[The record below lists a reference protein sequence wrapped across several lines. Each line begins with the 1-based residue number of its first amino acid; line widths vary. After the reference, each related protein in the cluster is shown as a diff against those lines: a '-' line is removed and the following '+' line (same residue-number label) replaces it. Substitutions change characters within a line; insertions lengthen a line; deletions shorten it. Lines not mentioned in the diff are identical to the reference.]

1 MNARIQ
7 VFVYSDRRQN
17 PGCLVDEFGRAWR
30 HACQSRSMAFGR
42 LVAGGVTAV
51 VGRPPAGAQRSPA
64 GVGPDWAVVEEYLDE
79 QRGWTEGIRE
89 HATTEVSSD
98 ELSRSALESVPDAPD
113 AGRAM
118 AAATAILEQ
127 GGAHEKTVEAAEFL
141 IEHGRSVIGGRQHM
155 YAGARALLEHAPG
168 YGDWPQ
174 VLSRMDAGRILGGTP
189 IDTFFEELASA
200 AQDPALRATG
210 RYYVAAG
217 LMRAANGLGSSP
229 AFFMTS
235 NLGPTADT
243 EAQRQRAL
251 EVATGLSAGV
261 EEERFLGGI
270 PHGPFTPMT
279 LAEVEA
285 DLVRSIRHG
294 TVGGTL
300 PDVTGKR
307 LDGVRSPWRTTAGGS
322 CCSTSG
328 RPGAGRASRC
338 CRELRELVADVP
350 ADRFALIAIS
360 VDEELETVTRFMEN
374 EPMPWVNWHVGI
386 TSDIGRLLRVVG
398 YPTYVLR
405 RRAGEDPGQDRGLRP
420 RHGLFRY
427 AARRTAG
434 DARQPLLNGQA
445 GGGQALA
452 GVGPTSHR
460 CFRPM

>member
-1 MNARIQ
+1 MPANL
-7 VFVYSDRRQN
+7 VRRRSVGWLLAASLLLLAG
-17 PGCLVDEFGRAWR
+17 PRA
-30 HACQSRSMAFGR
+30 A
-42 LVAGGVTAV
+42 
-51 VGRPPAGAQRSPA
+51 AQRSAA
-64 GVGPDWAVVEEYLDE
+64 GVGPDWAVVEEYLEE
-79 QRGWTEGIRE
+79 QRGWTESIRE
-89 HATTEVSSD
+89 HATAEVSSD

-113 AGRAM
+113 ADRAM

-155 YAGARALLEHAPG
+155 YAGASALLEHAPG
-168 YGDWPQ
+168 YEDWPQ

-307 LDGVRSPWRTTAGGS
+307 LDGVEESLADYR
-322 CCSTSG
+322 G
-328 RPGAGRASRC
+328 RVVLLDFWATW
-338 CRELRELVADVP
+338 CRPCIQALPELRELVADVP

-398 YPTYVLR
+398 YPTYVLVD
-405 RRAGEDPGQDRGLRP
+405 E
-420 RHGLFRY
+420 HGKIL
-427 AARRTAG
+427 ARTAG
-434 DARQPLLNGQA
+434 FARVTASSGTRPGGLPEMPGSLSSMVKQA
-445 GGGQALA
+445 VSKLS
-452 GVGPTSHR
+452 PE
-460 CFRPM
+460 